1 MLLHPPPRASTRARG
16 HDRITTPLE
25 YTAGRCGEREWENE
39 RASEWV
45 SERQRDGKRERR
57 RVLLCR
63 YCLLFC
69 HRPWIASVSRAA
81 AAAAV
86 QRASTKPTNAGQR
99 ARRTHKDP
107 GLLLRR
113 RVRRPRG
120 GGGGV
125 VRPRSATVVRS
136 VTARAGG
143 GGGGEA
149 FLSSSSCRRRRQ
161 SVVHALHFSAGSLT
175 SGSRVPLSRTRRRP
189 VGVRAPHRWNALS
202 IPTDFFPRE
211 TLFCFSPGGRPPF
224 YPTARFFPRSYACPP
239 WERRR
244 NSDHT
249 PSPPPPTSNASR
261 SFPNGGVRP
270 RRNRETNETAVGPK
284 AALRLGR
291 PPPPPDV
298 PNDTL
303 SFLRPAAT
311 RRKQNRFSITGVRG
325 LNERLQQ
332 SAKTC
337 SKAVLYLR
345 LYTTTVVYFPI
356 VTVTCSTPHT
366 ALVSSLITS
375 ILWALP
381 SDFHPLSFHPFL
393 WLGTILRLSVIN
405 TNTF

>member
-1 MLLHPPPRASTRARG
+1 M
-16 HDRITTPLE
+16 
-25 YTAGRCGEREWENE
+25 
-39 RASEWV
+39 

-149 FLSSSSCRRRRQ
+149 FLSSSSCRRRRRRRRQ

-202 IPTDFFPRE
+202 IPTDFFPAKHFFVFLRADDHLS
-211 TLFCFSPGGRPPF
+211 TRP
-224 YPTARFFPRSYACPP
+224 RVFFPDRMHVPHGNAGEIPTI
-239 WERRR
+239 RR
-244 NSDHT
+244 H
-249 PSPPPPTSNASR
+249 PPPPTSNASR